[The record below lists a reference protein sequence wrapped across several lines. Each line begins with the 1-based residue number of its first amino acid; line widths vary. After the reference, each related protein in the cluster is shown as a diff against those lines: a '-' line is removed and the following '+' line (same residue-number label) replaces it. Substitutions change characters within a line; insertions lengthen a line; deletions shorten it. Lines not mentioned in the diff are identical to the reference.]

1 MFFSAILIDSLS
13 HSLSITY
20 RHKIRREPF
29 YHIHEERRENPV
41 VPIEFA
47 HTLRGASINKLGTT
61 EESKTLCE
69 WILLLPIQNQEFA
82 TLLF

>member
-1 MFFSAILIDSLS
+1 MFFSAISIDSLS

-20 RHKIRREPF
+20 RHEIRREPF
-29 YHIHEERRENPV
+29 YHIREERRKNPV

-61 EESKTLCE
+61 KVPKTLRE
-69 WILLLPIQNQEFA
+69 LILLLPIQNQEFA